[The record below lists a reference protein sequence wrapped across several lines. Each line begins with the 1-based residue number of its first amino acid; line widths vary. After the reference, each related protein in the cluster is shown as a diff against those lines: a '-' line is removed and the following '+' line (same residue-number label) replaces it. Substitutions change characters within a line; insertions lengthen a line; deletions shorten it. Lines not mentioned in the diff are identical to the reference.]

1 MEKYQSIINLPY
13 NKSSKRR
20 HMSLNDRA
28 AQFAPFAALTG
39 YEESLKEVS
48 RVTSLKKELT
58 QDDKDII
65 SAKLNFITTNKIKED
80 ILITYFVKDLKKQ
93 GGKYVTISKQIKRID
108 EVNKIIYFIDKE
120 SINIDDIIDI
130 KSNTIDSIFI
140 DF

>member
-1 MEKYQSIINLPY
+1 MEKYQDIINIPY
-13 NKSSKRR
+13 NKSTKKRQ
-20 HMSLNDRA
+20 MSLNDRA

-48 RVTSLKKELT
+48 RTTTLKKELT

-65 SAKLNFITTNKIKED
+65 SAKLNFITTNKLTED
-80 ILITYFVKDLKKQ
+80 IIITYFIKDLKKQ

-108 EVNKIIYFIDKE
+108 EVNKIIYFFDKQ

>member
-1 MEKYQSIINLPY
+1 MEKYQDIINIPY
-13 NKSSKRR
+13 NKSTKR
-20 HMSLNDRA
+20 HQMSLNDRA

-48 RVTSLKKELT
+48 RVTTLKKELT

-65 SAKLNFITTNKIKED
+65 SAKLNFITTNKLTED
-80 ILITYFVKDLKKQ
+80 IIITYFIKDLKKQ

-108 EVNKIIYFIDKE
+108 EVNKIIYFIDKQ
-120 SINIDDIIDI
+120 SINIDDIRDI

>member
-13 NKSSKRR
+13 KKSTKRR
-20 HMSLNDRA
+20 QMSLNDRA

-48 RVTSLKKELT
+48 RVTTSKKELT

-65 SAKLNFITTNKIKED
+65 SAKLNFITTNKLIED
-80 ILITYFVKDLKKQ
+80 IIITYFIKDLKKL

>member
-1 MEKYQSIINLPY
+1 MEKYQDIINIPY
-13 NKSSKRR
+13 NKSTKRR
-20 HMSLNDRA
+20 QMSLNDRA

-48 RVTSLKKELT
+48 RTTTIKKELT

-65 SAKLNFITTNKIKED
+65 SAKLNFITTNKLTED
-80 ILITYFVKDLKKQ
+80 IIITYFIKDLKKQ
-93 GGKYVTISKQIKRID
+93 GGKYVTLSKQIKRID
-108 EVNKIIYFIDKE
+108 EVNKIIYFIDKQ

>member
-1 MEKYQSIINLPY
+1 MEKYQDITNIPY
-13 NKSSKRR
+13 NKSTKRR
-20 HMSLNDRA
+20 QMSLNDRA

-48 RVTSLKKELT
+48 RVTTLKKELT

-65 SAKLNFITTNKIKED
+65 SAKLNFITTNKLTED
-80 ILITYFVKDLKKQ
+80 IIITYFIKDLKKQ

-108 EVNKIIYFIDKE
+108 EVNKIIYFFDKQ

>member
-1 MEKYQSIINLPY
+1 MEKYQDIINIPY
-13 NKSSKRR
+13 NKSTKRR
-20 HMSLNDRA
+20 QMSLNDRA

-48 RVTSLKKELT
+48 RVTTLKKELT

-65 SAKLNFITTNKIKED
+65 SAKLNFITTNKLTED
-80 ILITYFVKDLKKQ
+80 IIITYFIKDLKKQ

-108 EVNKIIYFIDKE
+108 EVNKIIYFFDKQ

>member
-1 MEKYQSIINLPY
+1 MEKYQDIINIPY
-13 NKSSKRR
+13 NKSTKRR
-20 HMSLNDRA
+20 QMSLNDRA

-48 RVTSLKKELT
+48 RTTTLKKELT

-65 SAKLNFITTNKIKED
+65 SAKLNFITTNKLTED
-80 ILITYFVKDLKKQ
+80 IIITYFIKDLKKQ

-108 EVNKIIYFIDKE
+108 EVNKIIYFFDKQ

>member
-1 MEKYQSIINLPY
+1 MEKYQDIINIPY
-13 NKSSKRR
+13 DKSTKRR
-20 HMSLNDRA
+20 QMSLNDRA

-48 RVTSLKKELT
+48 RTTTLKKELT

-65 SAKLNFITTNKIKED
+65 SAKLNFITTNKLTED
-80 ILITYFVKDLKKQ
+80 IIITYFIKDLKKQ

-108 EVNKIIYFIDKE
+108 EVNKIIYFIDKQ

>member
-1 MEKYQSIINLPY
+1 MEKYQDIINIPY
-13 NKSSKRR
+13 NKSTKRR
-20 HMSLNDRA
+20 QMSLNDRA

-39 YEESLKEVS
+39 YEESLKEAS
-48 RVTSLKKELT
+48 RTTTIKKELT

-65 SAKLNFITTNKIKED
+65 SAKLNFITTNKLTED
-80 ILITYFVKDLKKQ
+80 IIITYFIKDLKKQ

-108 EVNKIIYFIDKE
+108 EVNKIIYFIDKQ